1 MDIIVLAYLEPD
13 EKEPDVVV
21 QQVAAGLTQSGHKT
35 SVLTIR
41 HDLNEL
47 IDGLKARKPQ
57 LVFNLV
63 ESFGDDIMGGVIGV
77 AGVLDLLQIPY
88 TGGGPGE
95 IFLQEDKALTKKLLA
110 FEGIRYPDF
119 ATFPAD
125 ANFETGGNL
134 RMPLFV
140 KPLRMDASI
149 GIDEKSLVRN
159 TQQMMERVLYIQRT
173 FGDAALAEEYI
184 EGREFY
190 VGVMGNDEL
199 VAFPPIEMDF
209 SGLKE
214 GSLKVMDNEA
224 KFDEKSERYHG
235 TKAVIASIDAE
246 LKAKLQKA
254 SIDAYR
260 ALRVCDYGRVD
271 LRLTETGEVYVIEVN
286 ASCYLEQHSEF
297 VDGRRGAR
305 NHVSEA
311 RQRHCRVGRR
321 ALEASQPRAE
331 AAQESAQRGGGFG
344 LTLVGRLQRLDDS
357 TGMLFSVAPAAAAA
371 PKLGPGLALGSAAAG
386 VGVVGPGVSGK
397 YAPRCT
403 KFIASDVTSV
413 VTLTSTS
420 SSALRG

>member
-1 MDIIVLAYLEPD
+1 MDITVLAYLEPD
-13 EKEPDVVV
+13 DKEPDIAVR
-21 QQVAAGLTQSGHKT
+21 QVAAGLAKAGHKT
-35 SVLTIR
+35 SILTIR
-41 HDLNEL
+41 HDVNEL
-47 IDGLKARKPQ
+47 IGGLKERKPQ

-119 ATFPAD
+119 ATFPVD

-214 GSLKVMDNEA
+214 GSLKVMDNSA
-224 KFDEKSERYHG
+224 MFDEKSDRFHG
-235 TKAVIASIDAE
+235 TRAVVASVVPE
-246 LKAKLQKA
+246 LKAKLHKA
-254 SIDAYR
+254 SIEADR
-260 ALRVCDYGRVD
+260 AVRVC
-271 LRLTETGEVYVIEVN
+271 E
-286 ASCYLEQHSEF
+286 
-297 VDGRRGAR
+297 
-305 NHVSEA
+305 
-311 RQRHCRVGRR
+311 
-321 ALEASQPRAE
+321 
-331 AAQESAQRGGGFG
+331 
-344 LTLVGRLQRLDDS
+344 
-357 TGMLFSVAPAAAAA
+357 
-371 PKLGPGLALGSAAAG
+371 
-386 VGVVGPGVSGK
+386 
-397 YAPRCT
+397 
-403 KFIASDVTSV
+403 
-413 VTLTSTS
+413 
-420 SSALRG
+420 

>member
-1 MDIIVLAYLEPD
+1 MEIIVLAYLEPD
-13 EKEPDVVV
+13 EKEPDIAVR
-21 QQVAAGLTQSGHKT
+21 QVAAGLAGRGHKT
-35 SVLTIR
+35 SILTIR
-41 HDLNEL
+41 DDVNEL
-47 IDGLKARKPQ
+47 IEGLKQRKPQ

-159 TQQMMERVLYIQRT
+159 TQQMMDRVLYIQRT

-190 VGVMGNDEL
+190 VGVMGNGEL
-199 VAFPPIEMDF
+199 TAFPPIEMDF

-214 GSLKVMDNEA
+214 GALKVMDNSA
-224 KFDEKSERYHG
+224 KFDEKSDRFHG
-235 TKAVIASIDAE
+235 TKAVIASIEPE
-246 LKAKLQKA
+246 LKAKLHKA

-286 ASCYLEQHSEF
+286 ASCYLEEQSEF
-297 VDGRRGAR
+297 A
-305 NHVSEA
+305 
-311 RQRHCRVGRR
+311 
-321 ALEASQPRAE
+321 
-331 AAQESAQRGGGFG
+331 
-344 LTLVGRLQRLDDS
+344 T
-357 TGMLFSVAPAAAAA
+357 AAAAHGIPYPELVEHIA
-371 PKLGPGLALGSAAAG
+371 ELAVERWKHRNRAQKRRKKARSAAAATG
-386 VGVVGPGVSGK
+386 
-397 YAPRCT
+397 
-403 KFIASDVTSV
+403 
-413 VTLTSTS
+413 
-420 SSALRG
+420 

>member
-1 MDIIVLAYLEPD
+1 MDITILAYLEPGD
-13 EKEPDVVV
+13 QHPDLVVE
-21 QQVAAGLTQSGHKT
+21 QVAAALVESGHKT

-41 HDLNEL
+41 HDVKEF
-47 IDGLKARKPQ
+47 IDGLKSRKPQ
-57 LVFNLV
+57 LIFNLV
-63 ESFGDDIMGGVIGV
+63 ESFGDDIVGGLMGV
-77 AGVLDLLQIPY
+77 AGVLDLVQVPY

-119 ATFPAD
+119 ATFPAN
-125 ANFETGGNL
+125 AHFETGGNL

-149 GIDEKSLVRN
+149 GIDERSLVRN
-159 TQQMMERVLYIQRT
+159 TQQMIERVLYIQKT

-190 VGVMGNDEL
+190 VGVLGNDEL

-214 GSLKVMDNEA
+214 GSLRVMDSQA
-224 KFDEKSERYHG
+224 KFDQNSERFHG
-235 TKAVIASIDAE
+235 TKAVLAEIEPE

-286 ASCYLEQHSEF
+286 ANCYLEQGSEF
-297 VDGRRGAR
+297 AV
-305 NHVSEA
+305 
-311 RQRHCRVGRR
+311 
-321 ALEASQPRAE
+321 
-331 AAQESAQRGGGFG
+331 
-344 LTLVGRLQRLDDS
+344 
-357 TGMLFSVAPAAAAA
+357 AAAAHGI
-371 PKLGPGLALGSAAAG
+371 PYP
-386 VGVVGPGVSGK
+386 
-397 YAPRCT
+397 
-403 KFIASDVTSV
+403 
-413 VTLTSTS
+413 TL
-420 SSALRG
+420 

>member
-1 MDIIVLAYLEPD
+1 MDITVLAYLEPD

-21 QQVAAGLTQSGHKT
+21 QQVAAGLAECGHKT

-41 HDLNEL
+41 HDVHEL

-63 ESFGDDIMGGVIGV
+63 ESFGDDILGGVIGV
-77 AGVLDLLQIPY
+77 AGLLDLLQIPY

-149 GIDEKSLVRN
+149 GIDERSLVRN

-199 VAFPPIEMDF
+199 TAFPPIEIDF

-214 GSLKVMDNEA
+214 GSLRVMDSQA
-224 KFDEKSERYHG
+224 KFDENSERFHG
-235 TKAVIASIDAE
+235 TKAVIAQIEPE

-254 SIDAYR
+254 SVDAYR

-286 ASCYLEQHSEF
+286 ASCYLEQQSEF
-297 VDGRRGAR
+297 A
-305 NHVSEA
+305 
-311 RQRHCRVGRR
+311 
-321 ALEASQPRAE
+321 
-331 AAQESAQRGGGFG
+331 
-344 LTLVGRLQRLDDS
+344 T
-357 TGMLFSVAPAAAAA
+357 AAAAQGIA
-371 PKLGPGLALGSAAAG
+371 YPKLVTGIAELAVARGKHRSRAQKRRKNARTAAA
-386 VGVVGPGVSGK
+386 SG
-397 YAPRCT
+397 
-403 KFIASDVTSV
+403 
-413 VTLTSTS
+413 
-420 SSALRG
+420 